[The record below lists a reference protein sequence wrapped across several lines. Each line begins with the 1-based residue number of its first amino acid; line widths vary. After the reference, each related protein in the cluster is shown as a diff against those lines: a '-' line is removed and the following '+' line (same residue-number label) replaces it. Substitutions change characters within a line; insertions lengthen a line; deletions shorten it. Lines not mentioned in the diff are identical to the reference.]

1 MSLVNRLA
9 LKGGNPDSLKVYTH
23 RFLIAN
29 FALSAIA
36 TATFEGCELT
46 ADDDGGGVW
55 TIGCG
60 HTGDD
65 VYLGLTISQT
75 QAEEL
80 LREDLEK
87 FESYIEDAVE
97 VEIDDNQFSALV
109 CFCFN
114 VSPGTEGFGGSTLL
128 KLLNDGDYQ
137 GAANQFPVWNKVNGE
152 PWPGLTRRRLVEQ
165 ALFLGMPEVR
175 VLTLTEPIMQGED
188 VRQVQEAPIAAGINV
203 SADGVFGK
211 DTDRAVRQFQ
221 QQKGLTA
228 DGVVGVQTR
237 KELGL

>member
-1 MSLVNRLA
+1 VSLVNRLA

-152 PWPGLTRRRLVEQ
+152 P
-165 ALFLGMPEVR
+165 
-175 VLTLTEPIMQGED
+175 
-188 VRQVQEAPIAAGINV
+188 
-203 SADGVFGK
+203 
-211 DTDRAVRQFQ
+211 
-221 QQKGLTA
+221 
-228 DGVVGVQTR
+228 
-237 KELGL
+237 